1 MAAKLTAKQEEFVQN
16 LINGASQRE
25 AYKKAYNCVNAKD
38 STIDSKASNLF
49 KQEKVRARF
58 EEIQARM
65 RERQETKTIMTAEER
80 MEWLSKVV
88 HGEILEEVVEV
99 DKDTGLCV
107 KIEKPSK
114 IDTRLKALDTL
125 NKMDGNYKTN
135 IEGSIDINKK
145 LEDLI

>member
-1 MAAKLTAKQEEFVQN
+1 MAVKLTNKQEEFVQN

-25 AYKKAYNCVNAKD
+25 AYRKAYNAENMKD
-38 STIDSKASNLF
+38 STVDSKASRLF
-49 KQEKVRARF
+49 KNDKVRARF
-58 EEIQARM
+58 DEIQDRM

-80 MEWLSKVV
+80 MEWLSKLVN
-88 HGEILEEVVEV
+88 GEVPEEVVETV
-99 DKDTGLCV
+99 DGVHV
-107 KIEKPSK
+107 KITKPAK
-114 IDTRLKALDTL
+114 LDTRLKALDTL